1 MTRGLRPSGDLP
13 LRPGPCS
20 LADMTPRPGR
30 KARWGLLL
38 AGALLAPAFGCTS
51 STQLTELE
59 GGLAA
64 VERQVGALRSQTPTR
79 DDLAAVL
86 EAVEELLESDVSAN
100 ADLKED
106 LRQLIAE
113 VEALR
118 TSTQEQRGTINASL
132 ERLARMNDELDLLQG
147 QLERQETY
155 LATLGE
161 LIEDS
166 RQTPPAESVE
176 PKALYDAA
184 YQDYLSGDYEQAATG
199 FVRYLSTFP
208 DGEDAD
214 SAQYWL
220 GESYMGQ
227 GRFRTAIDE
236 LGRVAER
243 YPDSD
248 KVASSM
254 LRIGVAHIELGD
266 REQANEML
274 LRVRQE
280 YPDSDEAILALQ
292 QLDNRDDQL

>member
-1 MTRGLRPSGDLP
+1 MIPSFGWESRLP
-13 LRPGPCS
+13 
-20 LADMTPRPGR
+20 
-30 KARWGLLL
+30 LLL
-38 AGALLAPAFGCTS
+38 AGVLLAPLLACTS

-59 GGLAA
+59 AGLAA
-64 VERQVGALRSQTPTR
+64 LEQQVDAFRSETPTR
-79 DDLAAVL
+79 DDLTVVL
-86 EAVEELLESDVSAN
+86 RTVEELLERDVSAR

-106 LRQLIAE
+106 LRQILAE

-118 TSTQEQRGTINASL
+118 TSTQEQRRTLNASL
-132 ERLARMNDELDLLQG
+132 DRIGQMNDELDLLQG

-155 LATLGE
+155 LAE
-161 LIEDS
+161 LRELFEAS
-166 RQTPPAESVE
+166 RQTTPAESVE

-184 YQDYLSGDYEQAATG
+184 YQSYLSGDYEQAATG
-199 FVRYLSTFP
+199 FESYLGTFP
-208 DGEDAD
+208 NGEDAD

-220 GESYMGQ
+220 GESYMER
-227 GRFRTAIDE
+227 GRFRTAIEE

-254 LRIGVAHIELGD
+254 LRIGVAHIELGE
-266 REQANEML
+266 RERGNEML

-292 QLDNRDDQL
+292 QLDNQSDQL

>member
-1 MTRGLRPSGDLP
+1 MI
-13 LRPGPCS
+13 
-20 LADMTPRPGR
+20 PRPVGWES
-30 KARWGLLL
+30 RWLFLLAAVLLL
-38 AGALLAPAFGCTS
+38 TLPSCTS

-59 GGLAA
+59 AGLAA
-64 VERQVGALRSQTPTR
+64 LEQEVASFRSQTPTR
-79 DDLAAVL
+79 DDLTVVAR
-86 EAVEELLESDVSAN
+86 AVEALLESDVSAT

-106 LRQLIAE
+106 LRQILAE

-118 TSTQEQRGTINASL
+118 TATQEQGRTLNASL
-132 ERLARMNDELDLLQG
+132 ERIGRMSDELDLLQG

-161 LIEDS
+161 QLEAS
-166 RQTPPAESVE
+166 RQSPPAQSVE
-176 PKALYDAA
+176 PKTLYATA
-184 YQDYLSGDYEQAATG
+184 YQHYLSGDYEQAATG
-199 FVRYLSTFP
+199 FEGYLDTFP

-243 YPDSD
+243 YPASD

-254 LRIGVAHIELGD
+254 LRIGVAHIELGE
-266 REQANEML
+266 RQRANEIL
-274 LRVRQE
+274 LRVTQE
-280 YPDSDEAILALQ
+280 YPDSDEAALALQ
-292 QLDNRDDQL
+292 QLDNPADQL